1 MNYDLLEKCSKQ
13 ILQFASTISSE
24 SCLKDQLKRFE
35 VKKCICD
42 DNTFRTVST
51 EKMNQTNF
59 VPY

>member
-1 MNYDLLEKCSKQ
+1 MNYELLEKYSTQ
-13 ILQFASTISSE
+13 ILLFTLTISSE

-42 DNTFRTVST
+42 DNTFRTVPT
-51 EKMNQTNF
+51 AKINQTNF